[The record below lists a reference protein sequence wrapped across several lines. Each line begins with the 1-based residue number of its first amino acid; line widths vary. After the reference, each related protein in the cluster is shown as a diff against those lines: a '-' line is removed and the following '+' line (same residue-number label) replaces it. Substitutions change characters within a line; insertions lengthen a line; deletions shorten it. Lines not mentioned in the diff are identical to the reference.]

1 MQLDVKEQ
9 EQKFFSTQWNRN
21 LAQEITSFF
30 FKCAFDVLQVQSL
43 ICIQQGGQ
51 LSASVNITVGA
62 LHLMFAGFLTF
73 GFYRARS
80 RDISAVML
88 FHVLSYVASVG
99 LLVAAAPLYVSKFA
113 PPQSENDAL
122 MTSQQFTLTLY
133 VMTVFASRGVSFR
146 VFCATTGAMFL
157 GLIVQNYLYITN
169 GTIDVQT
176 FITDGLLNVILAVFF
191 VMASHNREMK
201 LRKVYNHE
209 RILEVEIEKTEE
221 LLSRLVP
228 IHVL

>member
-21 LAQEITSFF
+21 LPQEITSFF

-62 LHLMFAGFLTF
+62 LHLMLAGFLTF

-88 FHVLSYVASVG
+88 FHVLSYVARTRVATSFRSPCVATIRRHMHDFFVG
-99 LLVAAAPLYVSKFA
+99 EAAATEQNANYQLCSPL
-113 PPQSENDAL
+113 
-122 MTSQQFTLTLY
+122 
-133 VMTVFASRGVSFR
+133 
-146 VFCATTGAMFL
+146 
-157 GLIVQNYLYITN
+157 LIGQ
-169 GTIDVQT
+169 
-176 FITDGLLNVILAVFF
+176 
-191 VMASHNREMK
+191 
-201 LRKVYNHE
+201 
-209 RILEVEIEKTEE
+209 
-221 LLSRLVP
+221 
-228 IHVL
+228 